1 MQGCE
6 LHRGRARE
14 VSPLSSLLHALGW
27 LGVGASPSA
36 TLGCGQPSRF
46 ISPALGLLP
55 DHPTGHSRIH
65 VPVSRLQPGLRSSP
79 HPPCPSLLA
88 SRQIPF
94 TAKLS
99 ISGSCQPCAGHWA
112 QYMHGQATPRGDA
125 RSPGVNARTD
135 KHSARGAHSW
145 NALRAEGGRHE
156 APRGGASRVL
166 VEAEKSG
173 RASRR
178 RWCSCHLEDEL
189 SSETHTPHPSP
200 CLRPSRHS
208 LRPHAARPLFLS
220 RSKLPRSH
228 RSRLSPSSRE
238 GPRELRAHGRLHDL
252 GTPQSQAA
260 SCADT
265 LPRPGA

>member
-55 DHPTGHSRIH
+55 DHPTRHSRIH
-65 VPVSRLQPGLRSSP
+65 VPVSRLRPGLRSSP

-94 TAKLS
+94 AAKLS

-135 KHSARGAHSW
+135 KHSTRGAHSW

-156 APRGGASRVL
+156 APRGRGLAGL
-166 VEAEKSG
+166 GGG
-173 RASRR
+173 R
-178 RWCSCHLEDEL
+178 EV
-189 SSETHTPHPSP
+189 
-200 CLRPSRHS
+200 
-208 LRPHAARPLFLS
+208 
-220 RSKLPRSH
+220 
-228 RSRLSPSSRE
+228 RE
-238 GPRELRAHGRLHDL
+238 GFSEEVVFM
-252 GTPQSQAA
+252 
-260 SCADT
+260 
-265 LPRPGA
+265 LP

>member
-79 HPPCPSLLA
+79 HPPSPSLLA

-94 TAKLS
+94 AAKLS

-135 KHSARGAHSW
+135 KYSTRGAHSW

-156 APRGGASRVL
+156 APRGGASRVS

-178 RWCSCHLEDEL
+178 RWCSCCLEDEL
-189 SSETHTPHPSP
+189 SSETHTPLSISVSSSLPPFSPPARRPAPLPLSVETPSQP
-200 CLRPSRHS
+200 PQS
-208 LRPHAARPLFLS
+208 AQPLFPGGTQRTS
-220 RSKLPRSH
+220 SPRS
-228 RSRLSPSSRE
+228 S
-238 GPRELRAHGRLHDL
+238 
-252 GTPQSQAA
+252 
-260 SCADT
+260 
-265 LPRPGA
+265 PRPQNTSVTSRQLR